1 LPQHPSSRPLRISVA
16 AVDPAS
22 VAPPAR
28 LWRAEVDTGLRFGV
42 WRLHPLVATGSIVL
56 TLCAARLL
64 LYWLLAR
71 GFGGLGHALCN
82 YDCAW
87 YEHTARAGYDVAPA
101 GDRYADTANWAF
113 FPLYPL
119 LLAAASVLAPPDG
132 MTWAGILLSTLCFAG
147 FATLGGLYL
156 QITEPGA
163 QEAAAAAAAEPGPF
177 AVPLAWL
184 CLVSLWP
191 GDLYFAF
198 PYSEALYA
206 LLMTASLLA
215 LARRRLAQSAAWS
228 AALSATRLPGIVMTP
243 IIIAEG
249 LRRLLRLHRAETL
262 SASPATA
269 IGQILLPIAL
279 APLGLFAFMAYL
291 RWHMGDGLAF
301 VHVQSAWNRHAMP
314 PWIVLWDGL
323 TANDWG
329 RVLAHPAGESLSLEA
344 AVAVAGLI
352 LAGRQVLQR
361 RYAEAWVIGATI
373 LLASS
378 SGLQS
383 LPRFVLTNPAVIFAL
398 YRLGT
403 QGATRRRLILI
414 GLALGLVQLL
424 FVLAWF
430 IGAPVLA

>member
-1 LPQHPSSRPLRISVA
+1 LQQHPSPRPLRMTAGIA
-16 AVDPAS
+16 EPAS
-22 VAPPAR
+22 VTPPAQ
-28 LWRAEVDTGLRFGV
+28 LWQPEIDAGIRFGV
-42 WRLHPLVATGSIVL
+42 WRLHPLVVTVSIL
-56 TLCAARLL
+56 LIFCAARLL
-64 LYWLLAR
+64 LYWLLAH
-71 GFGGLGHALCN
+71 GFGGLSHTLCN

-87 YEHTARAGYDVAPA
+87 YEHTARAGYDLAPD

-132 MTWAGILLSTLCFAG
+132 MSLAGILLSTLCFLG
-147 FATLGGLYL
+147 FATAGAVYL
-156 QITEPGA
+156 QLTEQGA
-163 QEAAAAAAAEPGPF
+163 PDAAASAERGPF

-184 CLVSLWP
+184 CLISLWP

-206 LLMTASLLA
+206 VLMTASLLA
-215 LARRRLAQSAAWS
+215 LTRRRPLESAAWS
-228 AALSATRLPGIVMTP
+228 AALTATRLPGIMMTP
-243 IIIAEG
+243 VIVADG
-249 LRRLLRLHRAETL
+249 LGRLMRLHRSGRLRAAPVTV
-262 SASPATA
+262 
-269 IGQILLPIAL
+269 IGQTLLPIAL

-301 VHVQSAWNRHAMP
+301 VHVQSAWNRHAMM
-314 PWIVLWDGL
+314 PWMVLWDGL
-323 TANDWG
+323 AADDWG
-329 RVLAHPAGESLSLEA
+329 RILAHPARESLSLEA
-344 AVAVAGLI
+344 AFAVGGLI
-352 LAGRQVLQR
+352 LAGRQMLQR
-361 RYAEAWVIGATI
+361 RYAEAWLIAATI

-383 LPRFVLTNPAVIFAL
+383 MPRFVLTNPAVIFAL

-403 QGATRRRLILI
+403 RAATPRRLILL
-414 GLALGLVQLL
+414 GVALGLVHLL

>member
-1 LPQHPSSRPLRISVA
+1 MPQPPSPRPLRITA
-16 AVDPAS
+16 GATDPAR
-22 VAPPAR
+22 AALPAH
-28 LWRAEVDTGLRFGV
+28 LWQSEAETGIRFTF
-42 WRLHPLVATGSIVL
+42 WRLHPLVATVSILLAFCV
-56 TLCAARLL
+56 ARLL

-71 GFGGLGHALCN
+71 GFGGLGHTLCN

-87 YEHTARAGYDVAPA
+87 YEHTARAGYDLAPD

-119 LLAAASVLAPPDG
+119 LLAAVSALGPADR
-132 MTWAGILLSTLCFAG
+132 MTWAGILLSTLCFVG
-147 FATLGGLYL
+147 FATLGALYL
-156 QITEPGA
+156 RMTEPGEQDA
-163 QEAAAAAAAEPGPF
+163 PTAAGF
-177 AVPLAWL
+177 AIPLAWL

-215 LARRRLAQSAAWS
+215 LTRRRRVEAAAWS
-228 AALSATRLPGIVMTP
+228 AALSATRLPGIMMTP
-243 IIIAEG
+243 VIAVDG
-249 LRRLLRLHRAETL
+249 LRRLIGLHRAGML
-262 SASPATA
+262 RAAPATV
-269 IGQILLPIAL
+269 IGQTLLPIAL

-301 VHVQSAWNRHAMP
+301 VHVQSAWNRHAMIP
-314 PWIVLWDGL
+314 LIVLWDGL
-323 TANDWG
+323 TADDWG
-329 RVLAHPAGESLSLEA
+329 RVLAHPARESLSLEA
-344 AVAVAGLI
+344 AFAVAGLI
-352 LAGRQVLQR
+352 LAGRQMLQR
-361 RYAEAWVIGATI
+361 RYAEAWLIAATI

-403 QGATRRRLILI
+403 QGATRRRLILL
-414 GLALGLVQLL
+414 GLGLGLVQLL

>member
-1 LPQHPSSRPLRISVA
+1 LRISVA
-16 AVDPAS
+16 AADPAS

-28 LWRAEVDTGLRFGV
+28 LWQAGVAAGIRFGV
-42 WRLHPLVATGSIVL
+42 WRPHPLVATVSIL
-56 TLCAARLL
+56 LLLCAARLL
-64 LYWLLAR
+64 LYWFLAR
-71 GFGGLGHALCN
+71 GFGGLSHTLCN

-87 YEHTARAGYDVAPA
+87 YEHTARAGYDLAPA

-119 LLAAASVLAPPDG
+119 LLAAAARLAPPDA
-132 MTWAGILLSTLCFAG
+132 MTWVGILLSTLCFAG
-147 FATLGGLYL
+147 FATMGGLYL
-156 QITEPGA
+156 QMTKHRA
-163 QEAAAAAAAEPGPF
+163 QDAPVSPDPVPF

-191 GDLYFAF
+191 GDIYFSF

-215 LARRRLAQSAAWS
+215 LARRRVVEAAAWS
-228 AALSATRLPGIVMTP
+228 AALSATRLPGIMMTP
-243 IIIAEG
+243 VIMADG
-249 LRRLLRLHRAETL
+249 LRRLLRLHRAGTL
-262 SASPATA
+262 RAAPATT

-301 VHVQSAWNRHAMP
+301 VHVQSAWHRHPMP

-344 AVAVAGLI
+344 AFAVAGLI
-352 LAGRQVLQR
+352 LAVRQMLQR

-383 LPRFVLTNPAVIFAL
+383 IPRFVLTNPAVIFAL

-403 QGATRRRLILI
+403 QGATRRRLILV

>member
-1 LPQHPSSRPLRISVA
+1 MPQHPSSHPLRISVSA
-16 AVDPAS
+16 AEPAS
-22 VAPPAR
+22 AAPPTA
-28 LWRAEVDTGLRFGV
+28 LWPADMGPAIRFGA
-42 WRLHPLVATGSIVL
+42 WRLHPLVATVSIL
-56 TLCAARLL
+56 ITLCAARLL

-71 GFGGLGHALCN
+71 GFGGLSHGLCN

-87 YEHTARAGYDVAPA
+87 YEHTARAGYDLAPS
-101 GDRYADTANWAF
+101 GDRYANTANWAF

-119 LLAAASVLAPPDG
+119 LLATTAALAPADG
-132 MTWAGILLSTLCFAG
+132 MTWAGILLSSLCFVGFATAGALYLQMTEQGRKDAPASADPAG
-147 FATLGGLYL
+147 FAM
-156 QITEPGA
+156 
-163 QEAAAAAAAEPGPF
+163 
-177 AVPLAWL
+177 PLAWL

-215 LARRRLAQSAAWS
+215 LAQRRVLESAIWS
-228 AALSATRLPGIVMTP
+228 AALSATRLPGIMMTP
-243 IIIAEG
+243 VIVADG
-249 LRRLLRLHRAETL
+249 LGRLMRLHRAGRL
-262 SASPATA
+262 RAAPATV

-279 APLGLFAFMAYL
+279 APLGLFVFMAYL

-301 VHVQSAWNRHAMP
+301 VHVQSAWNRHAML
-314 PWIVLWDGL
+314 PWMVLWNGL
-323 TANDWG
+323 TADDWG
-329 RVLAHPAGESLSLEA
+329 RVLAHPARESLSLEA
-344 AVAVAGLI
+344 SFAVAGLI
-352 LAGRQVLQR
+352 LAGCQMLQR
-361 RYAEAWVIGATI
+361 RYAEAWLIAATI

-383 LPRFVLTNPAVIFAL
+383 MPRFVLTNPAVIFAL

-403 QGATRRRLILI
+403 RAATRRRLILL
-414 GLALGLVQLL
+414 GVALGLVQLV